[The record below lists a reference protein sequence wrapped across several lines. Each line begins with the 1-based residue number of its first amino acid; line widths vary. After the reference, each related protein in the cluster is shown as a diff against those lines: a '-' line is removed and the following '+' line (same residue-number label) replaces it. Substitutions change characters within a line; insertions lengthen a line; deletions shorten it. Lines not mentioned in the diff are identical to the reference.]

1 LVCVKNRSKQLLTL
15 TEKTSIMK
23 KFQNLTLLMA
33 MVLGVILVS
42 CTQDNTNSVEEE
54 QDQAVG
60 IAQDVLEKARSLHF
74 NTYDMQVTTFE
85 KPGGKIEEAYLL
97 EGDIMLTHDQLM
109 GMELGGD
116 ITSKQYRTNNLVN
129 DGVITIIGYTANN
142 SNGLT
147 QTMQT
152 ALQWAVNNY
161 NRLNLDISFQL
172 TYGTN
177 WQDKDMVVYQVAGGA
192 GGSAGFPSGGAPNK
206 FVRINSG
213 LAGFSTNVHE
223 HVICHEIGHSV
234 GFRHSDYFSRQ
245 SCGQNTNEGSAGV
258 GAIHIPGTPTGWDPT
273 SLMNACFSSSE
284 DGEFNNN
291 DITALRFMY

>member
-1 LVCVKNRSKQLLTL
+1 MKNFK
-15 TEKTSIMK
+15 
-23 KFQNLTLLMA
+23 NLTLLLA
-33 MVLGVILVS
+33 LALGMIVVS
-42 CTQDNTNSVEEE
+42 CSKDTAIVDEE
-54 QDQAVG
+54 QDTAIG
-60 IAQDVLEKARSLHF
+60 IPQDVLEKARSLHF
-74 NTYDMQVTTFE
+74 NTFDMQETTFE

-97 EGDIMLTHDQLM
+97 EGDIIMTRDQLM
-109 GMELGGD
+109 GMQLGGD

-129 DGVITIIGYTANN
+129 DGVITIIGYTGNN

-147 QTMQT
+147 SKMQT

-177 WQDKDMVVYQVAGGA
+177 WQDKDMVVYQVAGGG

-213 LAGFSTNVHE
+213 TDAFSTNVNE

-234 GFRHSDYFSRQ
+234 GFRHTDWFSRQ
-245 SCGQNTNEGSAGV
+245 SCGQNVNEGSAGV
-258 GAIHIPGTPTGWDPT
+258 GANHISGTPTGYDST
-273 SLMNACFSSSE
+273 SIMLACFSSGS
-284 DGEFNNN
+284 DGEFNGN
-291 DITALRFMY
+291 DITALRNMY